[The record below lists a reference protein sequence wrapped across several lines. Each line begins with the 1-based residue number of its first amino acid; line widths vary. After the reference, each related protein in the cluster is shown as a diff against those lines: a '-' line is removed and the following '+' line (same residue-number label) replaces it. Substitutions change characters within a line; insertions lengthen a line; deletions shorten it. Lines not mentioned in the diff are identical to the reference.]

1 VLLPEVVGALGVG
14 ELDEVLEDVVG
25 AGVARLVPL
34 AEARVLVLAVLV
46 ALEPAVGVVVV
57 LGGAVLVVDLVAL
70 EPLLEPHRA
79 HDVVVGHRV
88 EGVESVLDAL
98 LRAERDLEGVGD
110 ARARLPDVVVD
121 LDVLEAPRLED
132 AAVGV
137 VGLGG
142 AVALVDLVEEED
154 LRRPMGTLL

>member
-1 VLLPEVVGALGVG
+1 MLLPEVVGALGVG

-25 AGVARLVPL
+25 AGVAGLVPL
-34 AEARVLVLAVLV
+34 AEARVLVLPVL
-46 ALEPAVGVVVV
+46 ALQPAVGVVVV
-57 LGGAVLVVDLVAL
+57 LRGAVLVEDLVAL

-79 HDVVVGHRV
+79 HYVVVGHRV

-98 LRAERDLEGVGD
+98 LRAEGDLEGVGD

-137 VGLGG
+137 VGLGR
-142 AVALVDLVEEED
+142 AVAPVDLVVEED
-154 LRRPMGTLL
+154 LCRATGTLL